1 MKKTTN
7 WDLYYQKQ
15 MGDPE
20 MKGLIEEELKALRIG
35 TNLAKIRQRKGL
47 SQTQL
52 AARVGM
58 SAPNI
63 SRIENSPSKNLT
75 LETMLKLFGALDYD
89 VSFTLQRRR
98 PARVLR
104 AARA

>member
-1 MKKTTN
+1 
-7 WDLYYQKQ
+7 
-15 MGDPE
+15 
-20 MKGLIEEELKALRIG
+20 
-35 TNLAKIRQRKGL
+35 
-47 SQTQL
+47 
-52 AARVGM
+52 M

-98 PARVLR
+98 TPARVLR